1 MPTRT
6 KRPYCGGKSPPP
18 HGRSMATSPTQ
29 CKGQVRAYGKRVR
42 FDPVV
47 AVMGRELLQRTGGCG
62 IRSKTSERVQEDCAR
77 QVRLYGLLPAVQD
90 ARDLRRRT
98 FFADAPETYAA
109 LPRVRL
115 THPYTHAVHA
125 NANAHSRGGDL
136 VFVSVGSERVEDDA
150 WAHAPTDE
158 VGGVG
163 FAFGYFPRG
172 QRGTKARSFHIV
184 HVHVNPPYRKGA
196 ARASTVSSWVVE
208 QLVASVV
215 ARARRLYGADV
226 ALTLEVDPNAPCF
239 QLGNPQYMTEQR
251 SQALEDM
258 YVGAGF
264 DVVPLPHEG
273 RRRRT
278 VRFRTTT

>member
-1 MPTRT
+1 
-6 KRPYCGGKSPPP
+6 
-18 HGRSMATSPTQ
+18 MATSPAQ

-47 AVMGRELLQRTGGCG
+47 AVMGRELLQRAGGGKGGCG
-62 IRSKTSERVQEDCAR
+62 MRPQSSGRVQEDCAR
-77 QVRLYGLLPAVQD
+77 QVRLYGLLPVVEG
-90 ARDLRRRT
+90 ARGLRRRT
-98 FFADAPETYAA
+98 FYADDEASYAA
-109 LPRVRL
+109 LPRVPL
-115 THPYTHAVHA
+115 THPYTRTVHA

-136 VFVSVGSERVEDDA
+136 VFVSVGAEGVDDRE

-163 FAFGYFPRG
+163 IAFGYFPRG
-172 QRGTKARSFHIV
+172 QRGTKARAFHIV
-184 HVHVNPPYRKGA
+184 HVYVNPPYRKGT
-196 ARASTVSSWVVE
+196 ARTSAVSSWVVE

-239 QLGNPQYMTEQR
+239 QLGNAQYMTER
-251 SQALEDM
+251 RAQALEDM

-264 DVVPLPHEG
+264 EVVPLPHEG

-278 VRFRTTT
+278 VRLRTTT